1 MRPPACLA
9 SCPSLYRHGQFYQPH
24 MKGLNNH
31 VRTLPSPQPQR
42 PAHRPAQA
50 QAAPREISHI
60 KDAVA
65 QMREALRTD
74 KITRTHRKAEWAHLL
89 KPLQYEL
96 NSAKV
101 GRAYRADP
109 NGGTVPPFTDIA
121 ARIEVFDAYIAV
133 MEKLLAR
140 FALASKE
147 LQYTP
152 IQLAKRKNATAKGS
166 HIPNNGEHWTDWI
179 PAHIKE
185 PIHEAFAALP
195 TNPKPSAKFPSSAQ
209 SRPYSTPSS
218 KPRCC
223 KPPSKSTRPSSAT
236 KLSHPPPNDKPNST
250 ASRRQSRLL
259 RTLKRTNTSLPH
271 GTQCWTVRDR
281 TTSVHTPLHTNG
293 GTVPPFTF
301 PVNGAWAMPLTIRN
315 LPNQGESK

>member
-1 MRPPACLA
+1 MYEHYLRL
-9 SCPSLYRHGQFYQPH
+9 
-24 MKGLNNH
+24 
-31 VRTLPSPQPQR
+31 SPNALHTALHKR
-42 PAHRPAQA
+42 KLH
-50 QAAPREISHI
+50 PREISHI

-195 TNPKPSAKFPSSAQ
+195 HKPKAKRKVPFQ
-209 SRPYSTPSS
+209 RTVTPIQHA
-218 KPRCC
+218 KLKATLLQAALKEHETIERHQAVAPTPERQ
-223 KPPSKSTRPSSAT
+223 T
-236 KLSHPPPNDKPNST
+236 KLNRIKEAIKIIENFKENEHIPAT
-250 ASRRQSRLL
+250 W
-259 RTLKRTNTSLPH
+259 H
-271 GTQCWTVRDR
+271 TVLD
-281 TTSVHTPLHTNG
+281 S
-293 GTVPPFTF
+293 
-301 PVNGAWAMPLTIRN
+301 A
-315 LPNQGESK
+315 

>member
-1 MRPPACLA
+1 MYEHYLRL
-9 SCPSLYRHGQFYQPH
+9 
-24 MKGLNNH
+24 
-31 VRTLPSPQPQR
+31 SPNALHTALHKR
-42 PAHRPAQA
+42 KLH
-50 QAAPREISHI
+50 PREISHI

-74 KITRTHRKAEWAHLL
+74 KITRTHRRAEWAHLL

-109 NGGTVPPFTDIA
+109 NGGTAPPFTDIA

-195 TNPKPSAKFPSSAQ
+195 HKPKAKRKVPFQ
-209 SRPYSTPSS
+209 RTVTPIQHA
-218 KPRCC
+218 KLKATLLQAALKEHETIERHQAVAPTPERQ
-223 KPPSKSTRPSSAT
+223 T
-236 KLSHPPPNDKPNST
+236 KLNRIKEAIKIIENFKENEHIPAT
-250 ASRRQSRLL
+250 W
-259 RTLKRTNTSLPH
+259 H
-271 GTQCWTVRDR
+271 TVLD
-281 TTSVHTPLHTNG
+281 S
-293 GTVPPFTF
+293 
-301 PVNGAWAMPLTIRN
+301 A
-315 LPNQGESK
+315 